1 LHDPTL
7 PDDIFTARQFRL
19 PFPNRMSIEDKHA
32 VLVQYT
38 LILRKNMLSH
48 KVGKSLFRTG
58 IAGFVPRLHAGT
70 IGVDGPQ
77 FHLPL
82 HPDLMVLHFHAQDRA
97 AWIAALPHR
106 VTNGAYRFNE
116 PLAEFLDAAT
126 TAEIDAFYAAAQ
138 TAKPELIAALKAE
151 GLLAE
156 ADLALMQKVE
166 ELPF

>member
-1 LHDPTL
+1 
-7 PDDIFTARQFRL
+7 
-19 PFPNRMSIEDKHA
+19 
-32 VLVQYT
+32 
-38 LILRKNMLSH
+38 MLSH

-77 FHLPL
+77 LHLPL

-106 VTNGAYRFNE
+106 VTNEAYRFNE

-126 TAEIDAFYAAAQ
+126 AAEIDAFYAAAQ
-138 TAKPELIAALKAE
+138 TAKPELIAA
-151 GLLAE
+151 
-156 ADLALMQKVE
+156 
-166 ELPF
+166 